1 MNSMARLAAALALC
15 LLVAWPVRVQ
25 AQSTRPDS
33 TRAVRG
39 AVKSATSAKPD
50 TVKGELVLDD
60 IFIQG
65 KVEKPGVIIVPKR
78 VEPELKEKELDRSFK
93 KELREGEIMKPKEEL
108 RRVDQVESIKKAVER
123 KRK

>member
-1 MNSMARLAAALALC
+1 MNSMARLAAALAFC